1 MLKNGYTKK
10 QVVIDMAIIIEK
22 AIFCSHCHNW
32 ISSDHEKC
40 WNMFLNSYECSKCY
54 CGYGGQ

>member
-1 MLKNGYTKK
+1 
-10 QVVIDMAIIIEK
+10 MAIIIEK

-40 WNMFLNSYECSKCY
+40 WNMFLNSYECKECY
-54 CGYGGQ
+54 CGYGGQI